1 MEKLNAVVILQYSE
15 EAALDTLKAHSSN
28 PAALSEV
35 LGAVFR
41 MGAYTERHAEH
52 HGYKLDFKRDDAE
65 EEILRTSSAAQVH
78 AAIATQTSESEVG

>member
-52 HGYKLDFKRDDAE
+52 HGYKL